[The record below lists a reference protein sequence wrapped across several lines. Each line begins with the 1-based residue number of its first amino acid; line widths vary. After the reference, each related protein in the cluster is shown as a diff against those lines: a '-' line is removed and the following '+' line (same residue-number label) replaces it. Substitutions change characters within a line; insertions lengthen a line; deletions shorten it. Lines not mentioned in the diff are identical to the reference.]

1 MHGNSQRKK
10 VTQGGS
16 QMSEAYIPFYF
27 MPNKGKGMWAFWAG
41 QSNCRKVRGGS
52 KIRISCN
59 ADKSISGD

>member
-41 QSNCRKVRGGS
+41 QSNCRKVRGERR
-52 KIRISCN
+52 K
-59 ADKSISGD
+59 DKYSFLCYVVFI